1 MARHQWLTLA
11 VVVVHTRIGAAD
23 VESGLHIHTGSTETD
38 GDGSVHLVEGSGKRD
53 LVLVHTPMNFGHT
66 IEKVAYTNNDPTVKK
81 GEFWSYAFGSERN
94 QTLLE
99 TLYRPGGVVWG
110 AANASLTKK
119 SAIGCAMYLTPP
131 RMWPKSLAA
140 SYYGNKTGFGML
152 RDPYERLV
160 AIFRGNLGSEYGG
173 TYQEFYSTC
182 DVNGAVN
189 KMLDNA
195 AKNPYEN
202 GCVFLPSAE
211 YFTGDY
217 AATLP
222 VDNTLF
228 PTSMNSV
235 FHQHGYNWTIHQRDI
250 IHVSGCD
257 NIWAGNL
264 TKATK
269 KRIQLHF
276 ARDFDMRCKHF
287 GRCDY
292 DEVTCLKGIKGMCP
306 SYIPDALVRKSEKE
320 FKEDVAKVIDVAS
333 EL

>member
-1 MARHQWLTLA
+1 MVRQQWLTLA
-11 VVVVHTRIGAAD
+11 VVGVHIRIGAAD
-23 VESGLHIHTGSTETD
+23 VDIHTDSTEINSD
-38 GDGSVHLVEGSGKRD
+38 GDLRFVEGSGKRD
-53 LVLVHTPMNFGHT
+53 LVLVHTPWNFGHT
-66 IEKVAYTNNDPTVKK
+66 IEKVAYTNNDPTVSK
-81 GEFWSYAFGSERN
+81 GVFWTYAFGPERN
-94 QTLLE
+94 QTRLE
-99 TLYRPGGVVWG
+99 TLRRPGGVAWG
-110 AANASLTKK
+110 AADPRLTKK
-119 SAIGCAMYLTPP
+119 SAVGCDIYLTPP

-140 SYYGNKTGFGML
+140 SYFGKNKTGFGML

-160 AIFRGNLGSEYGG
+160 AIFRGNLGSVYGG
-173 TYQEFYSTC
+173 KYQEFYPTC

-195 AKNPYEN
+195 AKQPYIN
-202 GCVFLPSAE
+202 NCVFLPSAE

-222 VDNTLF
+222 VDNTFF